1 MVHVKMVN
9 ALLQNKKIVPC
20 KLTTSEVYLSSCLVG
35 FCRMT

>member
-9 ALLQNKKIVPC
+9 TLLPKKIVPC

>member
-9 ALLQNKKIVPC
+9 ALLQKKIVPC